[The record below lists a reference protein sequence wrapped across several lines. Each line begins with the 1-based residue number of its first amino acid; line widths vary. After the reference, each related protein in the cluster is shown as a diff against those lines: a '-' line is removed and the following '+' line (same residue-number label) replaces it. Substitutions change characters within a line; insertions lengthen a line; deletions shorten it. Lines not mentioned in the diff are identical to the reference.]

1 MPSILRKLASRMV
14 ELKEST
20 LRARSSINS
29 AKASQSTAFEKTSN
43 CESALDQEHEQLNSL
58 EARFSKIEE
67 EREQLAVE
75 IRYLHLQAKDAE
87 FLKQQD
93 SLIAELKKANEGI
106 SRKLAELEERSPE
119 TRLLMPTDPLEVGTR
134 RCQRS

>member
-1 MPSILRKLASRMV
+1 MLSQRCGKGHLYSG
-14 ELKEST
+14 ST
-20 LRARSSINS
+20 LPWLTRKNHPQKTSIPDGWAQGKHPES
-29 AKASQSTAFEKTSN
+29 KKFDQFCQSTASEKTSN

-75 IRYLHLQAKDAE
+75 IRYLQAKDAE

-93 SLIAELKKANEGI
+93 W
-106 SRKLAELEERSPE
+106 
-119 TRLLMPTDPLEVGTR
+119 
-134 RCQRS
+134 

>member
-1 MPSILRKLASRMV
+1 MN
-14 ELKEST
+14 
-20 LRARSSINS
+20 SS
-29 AKASQSTAFEKTSN
+29 
-43 CESALDQEHEQLNSL
+43 
-58 EARFSKIEE
+58 ARFSKIEE

-75 IRYLHLQAKDAE
+75 IRYLQAKDAE

-93 SLIAELKKANEGI
+93 SLVAELKKANEGI

-119 TRLLMPTDPLEVGTR
+119 TRLWMPTDLLEVGTR

>member
-75 IRYLHLQAKDAE
+75 IRYLQAKDAE

-93 SLIAELKKANEGI
+93 SLVAELKKANEGI